1 MRGWRDLPEQFPIK
15 RNTTILAVVVAVN
28 SAVLQLGAAVLT
40 LTFVLVTGFRA
51 LIGAGPAI
59 YLTAAALSALPA
71 GRAMDRFGRVP
82 VIATGFLLG
91 STGCLLTASGTH
103 WDQTVLVI
111 AGFALVGTSGA
122 VTLLIRTAAGDM
134 YPPERRARG
143 ISYVLFGAVFGAI
156 LGPVVFGPL
165 FAGKDVSADTLT
177 VPWLVA
183 AGLSLVTCTLVL
195 TVRPDT
201 KVIAERISAGG
212 PTPLPTGAA
221 PIREILRRP
230 GVLPSMLAA
239 VASFGVMVSVMN
251 LTGYVVVDLHHH
263 AQSSVFLIIGA
274 HVLGMYAL
282 VLVIGTLIDR
292 IGRMPAL
299 VGGLTLMAVSCI
311 GLLWF
316 ESVPTTAALLFGLGL
331 GWNLSF
337 VSATAQLADA
347 TRPAERG
354 KVLGLNDLISG
365 LTGAGLA
372 LAGGVALDVLGVA
385 ALAIGATL
393 LAIAPAI
400 FLARLKP
407 ATQTAG

>member
-1 MRGWRDLPEQFPIK
+1 
-15 RNTTILAVVVAVN
+15 
-28 SAVLQLGAAVLT
+28 
-40 LTFVLVTGFRA
+40 
-51 LIGAGPAI
+51 
-59 YLTAAALSALPA
+59 
-71 GRAMDRFGRVP
+71 
-82 VIATGFLLG
+82 
-91 STGCLLTASGTH
+91 
-103 WDQTVLVI
+103 
-111 AGFALVGTSGA
+111 
-122 VTLLIRTAAGDM
+122 
-134 YPPERRARG
+134 
-143 ISYVLFGAVFGAI
+143 
-156 LGPVVFGPL
+156 
-165 FAGKDVSADTLT
+165 
-177 VPWLVA
+177 
-183 AGLSLVTCTLVL
+183 
-195 TVRPDT
+195 
-201 KVIAERISAGG
+201 
-212 PTPLPTGAA
+212 
-221 PIREILRRP
+221 
-230 GVLPSMLAA
+230 MLAA

-263 AQSSVFLIIGA
+263 AQSSVFLIVGA